1 MICFSP
7 KWGYKPTWIVTR
19 FMMAFLLHV
28 CTPFFWAN
36 VFHKVQHGS
45 TSPMKRD
52 LKRGLA
58 RCDKTGPV
66 CTRAKGLVAKS
77 CQKPAKTLCL
87 CVMCGKLT
95 DFEHELREL
104 WEAPAAKVAKTHRAG
119 LKPLGPWPQ
128 VVPSIGTAEGS
139 RGAFHQGA
147 VEPREFQ
154 SNW

>member
-1 MICFSP
+1 MGIQTNLDCYQVYDGLSP
-7 KWGYKPTWIVTR
+7 SC
-19 FMMAFLLHV
+19 V

-36 VFHKVQHGS
+36 VFHTVQHGS

-52 LKRGLA
+52 LKRGVA

-77 CQKPAKTLCL
+77 CPKPATTLCL
-87 CVMCGKLT
+87 CVMCGKLI
-95 DFEHELREL
+95 DFEHKLREL

-128 VVPSIGTAEGS
+128 VIPGRAPSIGTAEQRVQRS
-139 RGAFHQGA
+139 AFHPGA

>member
-1 MICFSP
+1 
-7 KWGYKPTWIVTR
+7 
-19 FMMAFLLHV
+19 MAFLLHV
-28 CTPFFWAN
+28 CTPFWAN
-36 VFHKVQHGS
+36 VFHTVQHGS

-52 LKRGLA
+52 LKRGVA

-77 CQKPAKTLCL
+77 CPKPAKILCL
-87 CVMCGKLT
+87 CVMCGKLI
-95 DFEHELREL
+95 DFDHELREL

-128 VVPSIGTAEGS
+128 VIPVIPSIGTAGRIPLEQRVAGRAWS
-139 RGAFHQGA
+139 FFYQGA